1 MKKVE
6 KEEEREDD
14 NEENEKRGREKILS
28 ELNKYSLLWL
38 LSCDKQCSIYF
49 YRPTDT
55 NTLGPMG
62 RVQECIVRSY

>member
-28 ELNKYSLLWL
+28 ELNKYSLLFL
-38 LSCDKQCSIYF
+38 LSCDKQCNIYF
-49 YRPTDT
+49 HRPTDT

-62 RVQECIVRSY
+62 CIQESIGRFY